1 MKLNFF
7 ALFQRNRW
15 ISKDLAGNIQS
26 VSKLIRKLDP
36 TKMSGSVPLIT
47 DVIVQV
53 ASLAWNHEGTR
64 LLTAGEVLQMWKY
77 NEKTKFE
84 VSQH

>member
-1 MKLNFF
+1 MFCIEIFYDFHAKNIFPINIDLTNINKVKAF
-7 ALFQRNRW
+7 RNPE
-15 ISKDLAGNIQS
+15 
-26 VSKLIRKLDP
+26 P
-36 TKMSGSVPLIT
+36 TKMPGSVTLIT
-47 DVIVQV
+47 DVQV

-84 VSQH
+84 VSKP

>member
-36 TKMSGSVPLIT
+36 TKMSGSVTLIT
-47 DVIVQV
+47 AVQV

-84 VSQH
+84 VSQP